1 MFILSFKNEISDT
14 CIFKKCFFALQIF
27 EVMGKKS
34 DLSPR
39 KVALIKV
46 LLDQK
51 QQSQR
56 EIAKRLQISQKS
68 VNRVSQAVK
77 NGHGYSP
84 ARVGKCG
91 RKTKLSPRTQRKLV
105 QMARKNRRA
114 TSQDLKKYLEK
125 YGVDVCAS
133 TVRRKLISAGLPAR
147 RPRKKAK
154 ITPAM
159 AKKRLNWAYEVKSQ
173 FADDWSKV
181 KKPDYN
187 LLKTY
192 EVDFSQKNKYIIYFP
207 FSIHIC
213 QKYE

>member
-14 CIFKKCFFALQIF
+14 CIFKNCFFALQIF
-27 EVMGKKS
+27 DVMGKKS

-46 LLDQK
+46 FLDEK

-77 NGHGYSP
+77 NGRGYSP

-173 FADDWSKV
+173 FAHDWSKV

-192 EVDFSQKNKYIIYFP
+192 EVDFSQKKIYNS
-207 FSIHIC
+207 FSLQYTHLPKI
-213 QKYE
+213 

>member
-1 MFILSFKNEISDT
+1 M
-14 CIFKKCFFALQIF
+14 QIF

-39 KVALIKV
+39 KVAVIKV

-51 QQSQR
+51 QHPQQ
-56 EIAKRLQISQKS
+56 EIAKRLHISEKS
-68 VNRVSQAVK
+68 VNRVSQAEK

-84 ARVGKCG
+84 AREGKCG
-91 RKTKLSPRTQRKLV
+91 LKTKLSPRTQCKLV
-105 QMARKNRRA
+105 QIARNNRRA
-114 TSQDLKKYLEK
+114 TRQDLKNSLEK
-125 YGVDVCAS
+125 YGVYVCAS
-133 TVRRKLISAGLPAR
+133 TVRRKLISAGLRAR
-147 RPRKKAK
+147 CPRKKAK

-159 AKKRLNWAYEVKSQ
+159 AKKRLNWAYEVKSL

-192 EVDFSQKNKYIIYFP
+192 KVDFSPKNKYIIYFP

-213 QKYE
+213 QKSE

>member
-1 MFILSFKNEISDT
+1 MLHFDSSKRCVCPLYKFLYAFKIVKL
-14 CIFKKCFFALQIF
+14 FLKHH
-27 EVMGKKS
+27 
-34 DLSPR
+34 
-39 KVALIKV
+39 V

-51 QQSQR
+51 EQSQR
-56 EIAKRLQISQKS
+56 EVAKRLQISQKF
-68 VNRVSQAVK
+68 VNRVRQAVK

-84 ARVGKCG
+84 ARVGQYG

-114 TSQDLKKYLEK
+114 TSQDFKKYLEK

-133 TVRRKLISAGLPAR
+133 TVRRKLIRAGLPAR
-147 RPRKKAK
+147 RRRKKAK

-181 KKPDYN
+181 NKPDYN

>member
-1 MFILSFKNEISDT
+1 M
-14 CIFKKCFFALQIF
+14 
-27 EVMGKKS
+27 
-34 DLSPR
+34 
-39 KVALIKV
+39 
-46 LLDQK
+46 
-51 QQSQR
+51 
-56 EIAKRLQISQKS
+56 
-68 VNRVSQAVK
+68 K

-105 QMARKNRRA
+105 EIARNNRTA
-114 TSQDLKKYLEK
+114 TSQDLKKSLEK
-125 YGVDVCAS
+125 YGVYVCAS
-133 TVRRKLISAGLPAR
+133 TVRRKLISAGLQAR
-147 RPRKKAK
+147 RPQKKAK

-159 AKKRLNWAYEVKSQ
+159 ERLNWAYEVKSQ

-181 KKPDYN
+181 KKPYYN
-187 LLKTY
+187 LLKIY